1 MSSDVDQLAS
11 DGWDR
16 YFDEKYDEAVDFFQ
30 RSLKLD
36 SEHIYS
42 LRGLALSYMELGEL
56 ASAVTTIRKAT
67 EIDTMNAE
75 VWHDLGGILE
85 EQDELDEAQL
95 AYIKATE
102 IEPKNSDYLISWGLL
117 ELNRDQF
124 VMAEY
129 AISEAVR
136 HNMDDPECWQQL
148 ALVYQIQGRKKES
161 KKAMKEADR
170 LMNEQKIPD

>member
-11 DGWDR
+11 DGWDK

-30 RSLKLD
+30 KSLKKD
-36 SEHIYS
+36 PEYVYS
-42 LRGLALSYMELGEL
+42 LRGLALSYLELGSLEL
-56 ASAVTTIRKAT
+56 AVLTIRKAT
-67 EIDTMNAE
+67 LIDVENAE
-75 VWHDLGGILE
+75 IWHDLGGILE

-95 AYIKATE
+95 AYIKATDL
-102 IEPKNSDYLISWGLL
+102 EPKNSDYLISWGLL

-136 HNMDDPECWQQL
+136 HNIEDPECWQQL

-161 KKAMKEADR
+161 KDAMKEADC
-170 LMNEQKIPD
+170 LMDAQKIPE